1 MKPAAAFDPEL
12 IEIRADERLDPVRL
26 EPYLRAHLPRT
37 GGPFVLGQFG
47 GGHAN
52 LTYLVRFGAD
62 EYVLRRPPLG
72 PVVPSAHDMRREH
85 RVLAVLHAAFG
96 LAPRS
101 FVLCTDPAIAGAD
114 FHVMER
120 RHGVVIR
127 RELPARFDE
136 PAICRGISEMLVD
149 TLAAFHAVEP
159 AAVGLGDFGRPDG
172 YIERQV
178 EGWIARWE
186 AAKDR
191 DYPFAGELIA
201 WLRSH
206 LPRSRA
212 TTLVHNDYKLD
223 NVLVDAADATRVVAV
238 LDWDMCTR
246 GDPLMDL
253 GYLLNYWV
261 EPDDDPGWIEAAAMP
276 TWRPGFLRRRD
287 VVERYARAT
296 GFALDELHWYLL
308 ENLFRTTV
316 ILAQIY
322 IRYLKGQ
329 TQDPRF
335 ATFGRRIE
343 RLLEKARTLVA
354 GETA

>member
-1 MKPAAAFDPEL
+1 VDEL
-12 IEIRADERLDPVRL
+12 IPIRPDERLDPQRL
-26 EPYLRAHLPRT
+26 EPYLRAHLPRAA
-37 GGPFVLGQFG
+37 GPFGLGQFG

-52 LTYLVRFGAD
+52 LTYLVRFGDD

-72 PVVPSAHDMRREH
+72 PVAPSAHDMRREY
-85 RVLAVLHAAFG
+85 RVLAALHAAFP

-120 RHGVVIR
+120 RHGIVIR
-127 RELPARFDE
+127 RDLPERFDA
-136 PAICRGISEMLVD
+136 PAVGRGISEMLID
-149 TLAAFHAVEP
+149 TLAALHAVDP
-159 AAVGLGDFGRPDG
+159 AAVGLADFGKPDG
-172 YIERQV
+172 YVERQV

-191 DYPFAGELIA
+191 EYPFAAVWIA
-201 WLRSH
+201 WLRAR
-206 LPRSRA
+206 LPVTQVA
-212 TTLVHNDYKLD
+212 TFVHNDFKLD
-223 NVLVDAADATRVVAV
+223 NLLLDASDPARAVAL

-261 EPDDDPGWIEAAAMP
+261 EPDDDPAWIEAAAMP
-276 TWRPGFLRRRD
+276 TWRPGFLRRREAA
-287 VVERYARAT
+287 ERYARAT
-296 GFALDELHWYLL
+296 GFDLAALHWYLV

-322 IRYLKGQ
+322 RRYLNGQ

-343 RLLEKARTLVA
+343 RLFDKAHSIIA
-354 GETA
+354 AETV